1 MNIEEA
7 IKIVK
12 NKKDIGLI
20 MDIRSIAKCKEFK
33 NDKNFT
39 YLAYY
44 CDKFSSNEF
53 DEIWDNV

>member
-12 NKKDIGLI
+12 NKKDIDLI
-20 MDIRSIAKCKEFK
+20 MNIRSIAKCKEFN

-39 YLAYY
+39 Y
-44 CDKFSSNEF
+44 
-53 DEIWDNV
+53 